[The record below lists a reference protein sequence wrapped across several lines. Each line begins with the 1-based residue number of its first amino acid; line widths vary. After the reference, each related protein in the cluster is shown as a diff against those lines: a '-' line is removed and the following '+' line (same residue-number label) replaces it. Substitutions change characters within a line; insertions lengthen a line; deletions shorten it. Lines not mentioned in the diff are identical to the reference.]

1 MELGGIDT
9 EDRLPSAAEAALLC
23 EDMKSFCSDFDEI
36 EKRLA
41 IKGVSV
47 ASRIAKLP
55 PSADYASIINIS
67 GYEIEKEVRKISASN
82 KKRVREAKTM
92 RRGDGEKM

>member
-55 PSADYASIINIS
+55 PSADHATIINIS
-67 GYEIEKEVRKISASN
+67 GYEIGKEVQKISVSN
-82 KKRVREAKTM
+82 KKRARTAKTM
-92 RRGDGEKM
+92 RKSESGS